1 MSYLLYWFLAEDVE
15 TVPQSEL
22 TYQTWGPWSNS
33 WWVVGVGG
41 ILHIKQNR
49 HQTFTNN
56 TKYYWIGLSSF
67 RTQTNQSEHEISHK
81 TPNIIE
87 QYSYFPPGNLPVW
100 KNSSS
105 NRVSILGLSVGS
117 PLSNFMM
124 RFLAGRLTL
133 EGTWYSFFFIFMY
146 VSLRHDVSN
155 GGLPTSKV
163 YLLK

>member
-1 MSYLLYWFLAEDVE
+1 M
-15 TVPQSEL
+15 PQSEL

-33 WWVVGVGG
+33 WWVVGAGG
-41 ILHIKQNR
+41 ILHIKQND
-49 HQTFTNN
+49 HQTFTCN
-56 TKYYWIGLSSF
+56 TKHMYHWMDSVVSL
-67 RTQTNQSEHEISHK
+67 HK
-81 TPNIIE
+81 QIKTTI
-87 QYSYFPPGNLPVW
+87 YHWTDLRFPPSNLPVW

-133 EGTWYSFFFIFMY
+133 DGTWYSFFLIFMY
-146 VSLRHDVSN
+146 VSLRHDVSK

-163 YLLK
+163 YLLSKNTFNALLKILK